1 MSGSVVT
8 VAIGAFEDLL
18 VAGLRALVE
27 GEPSLRLVAA
37 DVEPAELER
46 VLRRKAPGVAIVD
59 RASLSSPI
67 EVRALAERFPDTHF
81 VMMADGISGAE
92 SAQLLAFGASACLSR
107 SSQARDVLSA
117 IHMAARGLQ
126 LAPRTFGP
134 ASGGATGLTEREAE
148 VLAELQ
154 RRRANAQIASDL
166 HISVETVRTH
176 ARSIYRKL
184 GVSSRRELLAAST
197 GDAGA
202 AHDDAASDG

>member
-1 MSGSVVT
+1 MSGSEVT

-18 VAGLRALVE
+18 VAGLRAVVE

-37 DVEPAELER
+37 HVEPAELER
-46 VLRRKAPGVAIVD
+46 VLRRKAPRVAIVD

-67 EVRALAERFPDTHF
+67 EVRALAERFPDTHL
-81 VMMADGISGAE
+81 VMMADGISSAE

-117 IHMAARGLQ
+117 IHMAARGLH
-126 LAPRTFGP
+126 LAPRTFSP
-134 ASGGATGLTEREAE
+134 ASGSVSGLTEREAE

-184 GVSSRRELLAAST
+184 GVSSRSQAVALAGKLGLLER
-197 GDAGA
+197 
-202 AHDDAASDG
+202 